1 MSYALGR
8 PLLLN
13 LEAFAQVTQVHPD
26 LVTHFVTL
34 GLLEPV
40 RDATG
45 GLWFDQT
52 QRAKLARIQRLRAA
66 FSMNYAAIGLVVDL
80 LDRVAELEAD
90 QNRSRRYGGTPWT

>member
-40 RDATG
+40 RTPPAASGSTRRNAPNS
-45 GLWFDQT
+45 
-52 QRAKLARIQRLRAA
+52 RASSGCAPP
-66 FSMNYAAIGLVVDL
+66 S
-80 LDRVAELEAD
+80 
-90 QNRSRRYGGTPWT
+90 P